1 MCLSHTDVPPYR
13 CCCGCPLVVG
23 ILVIAICELL
33 GLISAIQIFDV
44 FSIVVQG
51 ILVTMF
57 VIAFVQRHNYTIR
70 RSLFQIY
77 LMAFLASI
85 IYGIVYVCTNSIEAV
100 LERVCDAL
108 TNDGQRWPNCVND
121 LEDPIWFFIIVYYVI
136 ELVVKLTLTRCLYY
150 FMKEIRPD
158 PCAPGAT
165 PYHAMQEPPAPDLQ
179 RPINGSPSQVQ
190 PRPADATPQGDPT
203 GVQGQTNAMF

>member
-13 CCCGCPLVVG
+13 CCCGCPLDVG

-33 GLISAIQIFDV
+33 GLISAIQILDV

-57 VIAFVQRHNYTIR
+57 VIAFLQRHNYTIR

-77 LMAFLASI
+77 LFAFLASI

-100 LERVCDAL
+100 LERVCDTL
-108 TNDGQRWPNCVND
+108 TNDG
-121 LEDPIWFFIIVYYVI
+121 
-136 ELVVKLTLTRCLYY
+136 
-150 FMKEIRPD
+150 
-158 PCAPGAT
+158 
-165 PYHAMQEPPAPDLQ
+165 
-179 RPINGSPSQVQ
+179 
-190 PRPADATPQGDPT
+190 
-203 GVQGQTNAMF
+203 